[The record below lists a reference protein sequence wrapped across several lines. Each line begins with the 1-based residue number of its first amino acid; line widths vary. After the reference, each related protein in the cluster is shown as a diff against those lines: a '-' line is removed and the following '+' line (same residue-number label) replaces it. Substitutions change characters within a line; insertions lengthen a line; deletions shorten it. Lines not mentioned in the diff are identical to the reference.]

1 MVRRRGF
8 TLVELLVVIGIMV
21 MLMTL
26 VLPSFQRVRLMAK
39 RAACGSN
46 LRQLIIAINTYAGE
60 NKGLLPPHRLVPG
73 TSPNPARWWGIDQE
87 SRDLGEQPYGEL
99 FVYADNPGVFHC
111 PAILPEAAE
120 AGAEYDWAFTAR
132 EVGYGYNAFFLGWH
146 DGTPDPTPALAGP
159 PDNQVLP
166 DVRTNISFMVDA
178 SKTVVF
184 ADSAVRNTTPQDSYV
199 TWWPSMSWSADDG
212 SNFVVRQV
220 FFCGGTKDEFK
231 KWQKGLESLAK
242 TSAKKAAEKTLKIE
256 IDDDAFD
263 RVYNHHSH
271 PIPITHPGQKI
282 AIRVI
287 SQFGEESTK
296 VIDV

>member
-111 PAILPEAAE
+111 PAILTEAAE

-146 DGTPDPTPALAGP
+146 GGTPDPTPALAGP

-184 ADSAVRNTTPQDSYV
+184 ADSAVRNTPPQDSYV

-212 SNFVVRQV
+212 SNFVGPYTRHLKRANLVMLDGGVRLKYDEEMYDA
-220 FFCGGTKDEFK
+220 GGEGPRP
-231 KWQKGLESLAK
+231 GLRQL
-242 TSAKKAAEKTLKIE
+242 
-256 IDDDAFD
+256 FD
-263 RVYNHHSH
+263 HRY
-271 PIPITHPGQKI
+271 PRPGDPQP
-282 AIRVI
+282 
-287 SQFGEESTK
+287 
-296 VIDV
+296 